1 MIIYLITT
9 TVLYVLICLYEVKYE
24 DLQMRFEFDFEKKQ
38 RRIIRNAVG
47 AVLVATDV
55 CICKKLYAL
64 SSRVS
69 VRIVFFLVAIILILH
84 IINSIFALLGMK
96 KVYSGINAALWVIRF
111 VAGAIMVF
119 VTYMHGNKITL
130 LYYAA
135 GMFIVCRQLI
145 MVLDGDWIELRL
157 KDFDKDTEGTYDG
170 Y

>member
-9 TVLYVLICLYEVKYE
+9 TVLYVLICLYEAKYD
-24 DLQMRFEFDFEKKQ
+24 DLHTRFEFDFEKQQ

-55 CICKKLYAL
+55 YLCKKLYKL
-64 SSRVS
+64 SSRLS
-69 VRIVFFLVAIILILH
+69 VRIVLWLVALILILH

-96 KVYSGINAALWVIRF
+96 KVYSGINAALWVIRLI
-111 VAGAIMVF
+111 AGGIMMF

-135 GMFIVCRQLI
+135 GMFVVLRQLT
-145 MVLDGDWIELRL
+145 MVLDGNWIELRL
-157 KDFDKDTEGTYDG
+157 EDFDKDAEGMDDG
-170 Y
+170 